1 MIRSGGASSCRQIE
15 PHLARLAASDAAPRL
30 ALDVARHLGLCVA
43 CAETLLRLREMN
55 GLLDRLPRVE
65 VPASFTERVL
75 RALPSKRRLLGGG
88 LVLVVLAGLGAAA
101 STAGSGSSI
110 LSRFADPFESTTET
124 IAAALAAVRS
134 LAALA
139 AAAFEASQEAPL
151 RLPGLPLPPPI
162 RVLVLVGLAALAFA
176 GSAAALG
183 GGALRLRRE
192 RRSTS

>member
-1 MIRSGGASSCRQIE
+1 
-15 PHLARLAASDAAPRL
+15 
-30 ALDVARHLGLCVA
+30 
-43 CAETLLRLREMN
+43 MN

-192 RRSTS
+192 RRSIS